1 MYFFTYIITYQIR
14 VFFNDLFWYCY
25 FPGGLHFSLDFSFCS
40 IDIHYQNYIFSQY
53 ISFSMFDYLQVLMGA
68 LPPIDFLAKSFT
80 TTIIIRCR
88 EVSRTQVQIFCI
100 SILKFNYNHMII
112 FGNHICMAT
121 PFIFFNLQ
129 NNMWKDVNLT
139 TQALKKC
146 LGVNL
151 EHFSYTFCF
160 VLELTWHASVN
171 QYCQVQWNK
180 KSVNLD
186 CFIIFYLYS
195 RDFWL
200 KGVNPTVISVYC
212 LWCQPWIVNS
222 TSLIN
227 ATADSKGD
235 NITVFIA
242 AF

>member
-1 MYFFTYIITYQIR
+1 MGLDLTYVIRMPPSFWANEKQLDFLRSQLLSVMTSQTSRKEVRVRVYHTLNSWERAKVLEGKGR
-14 VFFNDLFWYCY
+14 VFPFCTLPVPPLLNPMD
-25 FPGGLHFSLDFSFCS
+25 PGRLCFSFFDFSFCS
-40 IDIHYQNYIFSQY
+40 IDICHQNYIFSQY

-151 EHFSYTFCF
+151 GHFSYTFCF
-160 VLELTWHASVN
+160 
-171 QYCQVQWNK
+171 
-180 KSVNLD
+180 
-186 CFIIFYLYS
+186 YL
-195 RDFWL
+195 
-200 KGVNPTVISVYC
+200 N
-212 LWCQPWIVNS
+212 
-222 TSLIN
+222 
-227 ATADSKGD
+227 
-235 NITVFIA
+235 
-242 AF
+242 